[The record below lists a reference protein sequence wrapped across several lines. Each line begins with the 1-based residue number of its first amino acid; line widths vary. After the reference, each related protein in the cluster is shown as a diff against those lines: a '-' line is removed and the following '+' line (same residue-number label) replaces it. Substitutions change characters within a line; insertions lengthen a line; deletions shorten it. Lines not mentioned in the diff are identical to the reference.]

1 MVHRNLD
8 LEGHAVRRT
17 LTALILILA
26 LCLAGCTGE
35 TPQPA
40 VEPEASPS
48 PTPTAVRRDFTL
60 PYYPDAS
67 LHPITGNNRSNL
79 VLASLV
85 YQGLFELDN
94 AFTPHGVLCGSSAV
108 SEDALTWTFTLTD
121 AVFSD
126 GTPLTAGDVVSS
138 LELARTST
146 LYAGRLSDVREITAG
161 EGGTVVVTLTRPNGA
176 LPALLDI
183 PVIRDSGNGSMPL
196 GTGPYAFVE
205 DDGPLRLA
213 RQSSASETAP
223 EEISL
228 YPVQGADELIYAFD
242 SGEVTLVVSDLT
254 GANALGYSS
263 GYEVFNYPTTT
274 MLYVGF
280 RADGGPCRDA
290 LIRQAVSR
298 SFDRDTVTASLLAG
312 YAEATCLPVSPRS
325 NLYSPAHEQAGGY
338 DPAAAAGLLA
348 QAGYTAGEDG
358 LLYQGRT
365 ALSMTFVVNTDNSFK
380 LTIAEYLTG
389 QLSDLGVS
397 VELKKLA
404 WDDYLAALESGNFD
418 LYLGEVT
425 LTADFD
431 LTPLLGRDGS
441 LNYGGYAN
449 AETEALTEA
458 LRAAA
463 EEERPRAAAA
473 LLDLFQADAP
483 LAPLCFKSHS
493 VLTQWQAVPGMEPT
507 RQNPFYHF
515 WEEWE

>member
-1 MVHRNLD
+1 M
-8 LEGHAVRRT
+8 RRT
-17 LTALILILA
+17 LTALALILT
-26 LCLAGCTGE
+26 LCLTGCTGE
-35 TPQPA
+35 IPQPT
-40 VEPEASPS
+40 VEPEVS
-48 PTPTAVRRDFTL
+48 PTPTPIAVQRDFTL

-67 LHPITGNNRSNL
+67 LHPITGSNRSNL

-94 AFTPHGVLCGSSAV
+94 SFVPHGVLCASSTV
-108 SEDALTWTFTLTD
+108 SEDALTWTFTLTG

-126 GTPLTAGDVVSS
+126 GTALTADDVVSS

-146 LYAGRLSDVREITAG
+146 LYAGRLSEVREIAAG
-161 EGGTVVVTLTRPNGA
+161 EDGTVIITLTRPNGA

-205 DDGPLRLA
+205 DGGPLRLA
-213 RQSSASETAP
+213 RQSSTPDTAP

-242 SGEVTLVVSDLT
+242 SKEVTLVVSDLT

-280 RADGGPCRDA
+280 QTDSGPCRDA
-290 LIRQAVSR
+290 LVRQAVSR
-298 SFDRDTVTASLLAG
+298 CFDRETVTTSLLAG
-312 YAEATCLPVSPRS
+312 YAQATCLPFSPRS
-325 NLYSPAHEQAGGY
+325 NLYSAAHEQAGGY
-338 DPAAAAGLLA
+338 DSDAAAGLLA
-348 QAGYTAGEDG
+348 QAGYSPGESG
-358 LLYQGRT
+358 LLYRGRT
-365 ALSMTFVVNTDNSFK
+365 ALSLSFVVNTDNSFK
-380 LTIAEYLTG
+380 LAIAEYLVG

-404 WDDYLAALESGNFD
+404 WDDYLAALESGTFD

-425 LTADFD
+425 LTADFN
-431 LTPLLGRDGS
+431 LTPLLGRGGT
-441 LNYGGYAN
+441 LNYGGYAS
-449 AETEALTEA
+449 AETDALSEL

-463 EEERPRAAAA
+463 EDERPQAAAA
-473 LLDLFQADAP
+473 FLDQFQADAP

-493 VLTQWQAVPGMEPT
+493 VLTQWQAVPGLEPT